1 MRLESRRQRI
11 LRQENR
17 RIPSHARE
25 TQALWFP
32 QGRVLDRVEEEFLGV
47 FFLPH
52 SLKATI
58 EAFSMRVHP
67 SPAGMK
73 TMLPLLEAE
82 RMSHFLGKDDAFVQL
97 AFQGPRHNESPCKVF
112 SFLLVGPTS
121 WKRNRFFARFRFA

>member
-32 QGRVLDRVEEEFLGV
+32 QGRVLDRVEEEFFGV

-52 SLKATI
+52 SLEAEI
-58 EAFSMRVHP
+58 EAFSMRVRP

-73 TMLPLLEAE
+73 TMPPLFEAE
-82 RMSHFLGKDDAFVQL
+82 DMSNFLGKDDASVLL
-97 AFQGPRHNESPCKVF
+97 AFQGPRPNESPCNVS
-112 SFLLVGPTS
+112 SFLLVGPTP